1 MKGQSTRSAILT
13 FERLRETINLGS
25 PVVVC
30 SITHQRFIRGE
41 NAVIVVIG
49 PNPIWGAL
57 RDDIKNLSDDDF
69 LGECFP
75 MRIIVETAGQR
86 LNLDGVEAF

>member
-1 MKGQSTRSAILT
+1 M
-13 FERLRETINLGS
+13 
-25 PVVVC
+25 
-30 SITHQRFIRGE
+30 
-41 NAVIVVIG
+41 IVVIG